1 MREAL
6 YAFTE
11 TMEHAAITYEISE
24 RWSSSFL
31 ATRDRGRRV
40 REDVERE
47 IAKLDAG
54 KTLALNFAGVEGVT
68 VSFGDELLAKLVIDR
83 ASGQSVDRGLIVEG
97 ANEDVRETLE
107 TVLMRRKVAAVNIDA
122 DGQPEI
128 LGGPGWLPQTLT
140 AALEL
145 RSFSAAELAELLG
158 LTPQAAN
165 NRLAGLVA
173 TGGVVRDR
181 VVPEGGGK
189 EFGYR
194 VAIPAYA

>member
-1 MREAL
+1 
-6 YAFTE
+6 
-11 TMEHAAITYEISE
+11 MEPAATTYRVSD
-24 RWSSSFL
+24 RWSSSFF

-40 REDVERE
+40 REDVESE
-47 IAKLDAG
+47 IGRLQG
-54 KTLALNFAGVEGVT
+54 GQTLALDFAGVEGVT

-83 ASGQSVDRGLIVEG
+83 STGQFVDRGLVIES

-107 TVLMRRKVAAVNIDA
+107 TVLTRRKVAAVNIDG
-122 DGQPEI
+122 DGRPEV
-128 LGGPGWLPQTLT
+128 LGGPGWLPETLD
-140 AALEL
+140 AAVEL
-145 RSFSAAELAELLG
+145 RSFSAAELAERLG

-165 NRLAGLVA
+165 NRLANLVA
-173 TGGVVRDR
+173 TGGVVRER

>member
-1 MREAL
+1 
-6 YAFTE
+6 
-11 TMEHAAITYEISE
+11 MEPAATTYRIVE

-31 ATRDRGRRV
+31 ATRERGRRV
-40 REDVERE
+40 REDVEHE
-47 IAKLDAG
+47 LGQLDAG
-54 KTLALNFAGVEGVT
+54 QTLALDFAGVEGVT

-83 ASGQSVDRGLIVEG
+83 STGQFVDRGLVVEG

-107 TVLMRRKVAAVNIDA
+107 TVLARRKVAAVNVDA
-122 DGQPEI
+122 DGQPEV
-128 LGGPGWLPQTLT
+128 LGGPGWLPETLA

-145 RSFSAAELAELLG
+145 RSFSAVELAERLD

-173 TGGVVRDR
+173 SGGVVREQ

-194 VAIPAYA
+194 LAVPAYA

>member
-1 MREAL
+1 
-6 YAFTE
+6 
-11 TMEHAAITYEISE
+11 MEPAAHTYQIAE
-24 RWSSSFL
+24 RWNSSFL

-40 REDVERE
+40 REDVEQE
-47 IAKLDAG
+47 ISKLNVG
-54 KTLALNFAGVEGVT
+54 KTLALDFAGVEGVT

-83 ASGQSVDRGLIVEG
+83 ATGQDADRGLVIEG

-122 DGQPEI
+122 DGQPEV
-128 LGGPGWLPQTLT
+128 LGGPGWLPQTL
-140 AALEL
+140 AVAVEL
-145 RSFSAAELAELLG
+145 RSFSAAELAERLS

-165 NRLAGLVA
+165 NRLNGLVA
-173 TGGVVRDR
+173 TGGVVRER
-181 VVPEGGGK
+181 IVPEGGGK